1 MVIDVRIAGP
11 ARSADCS
18 PHPASE
24 TGFRELMTAHED
36 RLFNFVARLVGNRED
51 AEEIVQDTFAKAY
64 RAMQRANGERPIDPT
79 AAWFY
84 TIALNTVRNRVRR
97 RRVATVP
104 LDGEYSTVGASFA
117 HQGPAP
123 DVLAER
129 RETWQQ
135 IQTAIARLPVHQRAP
150 VILRFINEL
159 TYEEIATIVGC
170 PVGTAKSHVHRG
182 VQRLRAELAPV
193 FAQEGES

>member
-1 MVIDVRIAGP
+1 MVTDVRVAGRGAATEGP
-11 ARSADCS
+11 ADAT
-18 PHPASE
+18 SE
-24 TGFRELMTAHED
+24 TEFQELMQAHED

-51 AEEIVQDTFAKAY
+51 AEEIVQDTFAKAF
-64 RAMQRANGERPIDPT
+64 RALQRANGDHPIDPT

-97 RRVATVP
+97 RRIATVA
-104 LDGEYSTVGASFA
+104 LDGEHPAGGAIFA
-117 HQGPAP
+117 HQGPGP
-123 DVLAER
+123 DVLVER

-135 IQTAIARLPVHQRAP
+135 IQGAIARLPIHQRAP
-150 VILRFINEL
+150 VILRFVNEL

-182 VQRLRAELAPV
+182 VQRLRTDLASV
-193 FAQEGES
+193 FAREGES